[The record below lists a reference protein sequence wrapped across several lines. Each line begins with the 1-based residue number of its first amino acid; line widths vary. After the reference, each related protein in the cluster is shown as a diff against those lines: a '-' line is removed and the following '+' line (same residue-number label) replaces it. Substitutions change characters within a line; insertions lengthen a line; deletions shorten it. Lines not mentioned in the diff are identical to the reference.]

1 MLREAVFT
9 FAALVSVAGCRST
22 ATGYPFH
29 SRGVYEAPHSGYR
42 FEVVGSG
49 SVAAGADV
57 SDSGSGLVRF
67 CPLLGTSAATLSLE
81 LRAGSGSARY
91 EISGTLSEKGSASW
105 GSRNS
110 VTTLQTQLSKAGY
123 AHLDKAELDESVR
136 AIEGVLAGPKGTVL
150 AGQSRSLGV
159 VATTL
164 SRTAPPGRLR
174 SSPCGAF

>member
-1 MLREAVFT
+1 MRTAAIMVL
-9 FAALVSVAGCRST
+9 AALVSIAGCRST

-29 SRGVYEAPHSGYR
+29 SRGVYEAPRSGYR

-91 EISGTLSEKGSASW
+91 EISGTVAEKGSAPW
-105 GSRNS
+105 GSRDS
-110 VTTLQTQLSKAGY
+110 VVTLQTELSKAGY
-123 AHLDKAELDESVR
+123 AHLDKTELEESVR
-136 AIEGVLAGPKGTVL
+136 AIEGALAGPKGTIV
-150 AGQSRSLGV
+150 AGQSRALGV
-159 VATTL
+159 VSTTL
-164 SRTAPPGRLR
+164 ARSAPPGPLR